1 MKKICA
7 FVIIVM
13 TMFLCV
19 CCGPYTDYAGSYVR
33 SDASNNTYTVTLSSS
48 GDFKFERKLSKT
60 SSLYGGP
67 YDNENYNVRKGSFT
81 VEDDKILIEFT
92 YYEVTT
98 KSYEKGTAVGKIVN
112 DKLVISAGEQIIGTY
127 TKK

>member
-7 FVIIVM
+7 FVMIVM
-13 TMFLCV
+13 TVVVCV

-33 SDASNNTYTVTLSSS
+33 TDASNNTYTVTLSAS

-60 SSLYGGP
+60 SGLYGGP
-67 YDNENYNVRKGSFT
+67 YDNENHNVRKGTFT

-92 YYEVTT
+92 YYEETT
-98 KSYEKGTAVGKIVN
+98 KSYETGTAVGKIVKG
-112 DKLVISAGEQIIGTY
+112 KLIVSSDQINGTY